1 MEHAEYERQMEAI
14 KAATARIFA
23 MAETEEEVC
32 RLEKAI
38 NHEVMYLAAIAQSEL
53 VKPEGGWDPFG
64 ALTSG
69 EQVRP
74 APKRLRPAPEGA
86 AQAASRPKG
95 RREARAVSPRN
106 RRGPW

>member
-38 NHEVMYLAAIAQSEL
+38 NLSLIHI
-53 VKPEGGWDPFG
+53 
-64 ALTSG
+64 
-69 EQVRP
+69 
-74 APKRLRPAPEGA
+74 
-86 AQAASRPKG
+86 
-95 RREARAVSPRN
+95 
-106 RRGPW
+106 

>member
-32 RLEKAI
+32 RHRPVRAGEARGRLGS
-38 NHEVMYLAAIAQSEL
+38 VR
-53 VKPEGGWDPFG
+53 

-69 EQVRP
+69 ERGREP
-74 APKRLRPAPEGA
+74 APKRLGPALEGA
-86 AQAASRPKG
+86 IAVQAASCPEG
-95 RREARAVSPRN
+95 RR
-106 RRGPW
+106 

>member
-53 VKPEGGWDPFG
+53 VKPEGGWDPVSYTH
-64 ALTSG
+64 LS
-69 EQVRP
+69 P
-74 APKRLRPAPEGA
+74 
-86 AQAASRPKG
+86 G
-95 RREARAVSPRN
+95 RRPGCRGSLSWWTRARCP
-106 RRGPW
+106 

>member
-1 MEHAEYERQMEAI
+1 MTGRRDTGTTMEHAEYERQMEAI

-23 MAETEEEVC
+23 MAETEDEVC

-64 ALTSG
+64 
-69 EQVRP
+69 R
-74 APKRLRPAPEGA
+74 
-86 AQAASRPKG
+86 
-95 RREARAVSPRN
+95 
-106 RRGPW
+106 

>member
-14 KAATARIFA
+14 KAATAHIFA

-53 VKPEGGWDPFG
+53 GSVR

-69 EQVRP
+69 ERGREP
-74 APKRLRPAPEGA
+74 APKRLGPALEGA
-86 AQAASRPKG
+86 IAVQAASCPEG
-95 RREARAVSPRN
+95 RR
-106 RRGPW
+106 

>member
-53 VKPEGGWDPFG
+53 VEDEG
-64 ALTSG
+64 
-69 EQVRP
+69 V
-74 APKRLRPAPEGA
+74 A
-86 AQAASRPKG
+86 AEVYADFRQATKDLYDFAD
-95 RREARAVSPRN
+95 
-106 RRGPW
+106 

>member
-14 KAATARIFA
+14 KAATAHIFA
-23 MAETEEEVC
+23 MAETEEEGC

-64 ALTSG
+64 
-69 EQVRP
+69 R
-74 APKRLRPAPEGA
+74 
-86 AQAASRPKG
+86 
-95 RREARAVSPRN
+95 
-106 RRGPW
+106 

>member
-1 MEHAEYERQMEAI
+1 MEAI
-14 KAATARIFA
+14 KAATAHIFA

-64 ALTSG
+64 
-69 EQVRP
+69 R
-74 APKRLRPAPEGA
+74 
-86 AQAASRPKG
+86 
-95 RREARAVSPRN
+95 
-106 RRGPW
+106 